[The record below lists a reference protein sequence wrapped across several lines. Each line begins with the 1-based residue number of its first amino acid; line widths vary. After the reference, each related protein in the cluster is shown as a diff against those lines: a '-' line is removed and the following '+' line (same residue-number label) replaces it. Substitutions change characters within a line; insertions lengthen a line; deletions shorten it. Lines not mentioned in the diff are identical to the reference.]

1 MWYPL
6 FLVDLASEAA
16 VVSRAMHRTPAAPP
30 CLLLLPFM
38 QRLGEHDR
46 IDLGST
52 THSWKG
58 ERREIEWEVGKR
70 YCSVVALVV
79 AIAMALL
86 LIPLTLPKPKSAP
99 MSFFFFV
106 F

>member
-1 MWYPL
+1 
-6 FLVDLASEAA
+6 
-16 VVSRAMHRTPAAPP
+16 
-30 CLLLLPFM
+30 M
-38 QRLGEHDR
+38 QRLVGHDR

-58 ERREIEWEVGKR
+58 ERGEIEWEVGKR
-70 YCSVVALVV
+70 YCSVVALLV

-99 MSFFFFV
+99 MSFFFCFFFKNSPFRTFKFEFV
-106 F
+106 SQNLWEKFVVN